1 VRVAHT
7 RKFFLA
13 WCWNLCRGV
22 R

>member
-7 RKFFLA
+7 RKIFLA